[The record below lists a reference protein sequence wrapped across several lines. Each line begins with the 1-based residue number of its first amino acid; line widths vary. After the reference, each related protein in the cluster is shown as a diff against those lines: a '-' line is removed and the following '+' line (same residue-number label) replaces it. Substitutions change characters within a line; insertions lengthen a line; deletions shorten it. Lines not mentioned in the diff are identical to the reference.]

1 MARELMTKS
10 CSLALTAILT
20 LSSAELP
27 AFAQESYP
35 PPQQYPQQQQQ
46 YPPPQQ
52 GQYPPQQGQYPPQG
66 QYPQQYPAQGQ
77 QPYPPP
83 QAAYPP
89 PPQLAPQ
96 QLDQLVGPIALYSD
110 PLLAQVLTASTFY
123 NEIPDAAGWANQHSY
138 IKGPALAA
146 AIQADN
152 LPWDPSVMA
161 LLPFPS
167 VLNYMASN
175 MGWTQELG
183 NAVLAQ
189 RGDVM
194 DAVQHQR
201 QQAYSYGYLR
211 SNGYQRVVLAGP
223 GNIQVVPFNPDL
235 YYVPVYN
242 PYVVYAPPRRGVVVG
257 AAVGFGVGIAIG
269 AAFHPWGWGNP
280 GFGWRQ
286 HTIVIDNRPW
296 GRTWVNRTAYPRVY
310 PAGRVEHYAP
320 PRPRVERHEVRGPE
334 HNARDAH
341 RRDDRHDDHR
351 DH

>member
-1 MARELMTKS
+1 MARELITKS
-10 CSLALTAILT
+10 CSLALTAILA

-27 AFAQESYP
+27 AYAQTSYP
-35 PPQQYPQQQQQ
+35 QQQQ

-52 GQYPPQQGQYPPQG
+52 GQYPPQQYPQGQYPPQQYPQGQYPPQG
-66 QYPQQYPAQGQ
+66 Q
-77 QPYPPP
+77 QPYPPV
-83 QAAYPP
+83 QAGYP

-110 PLLAQVLTASTFY
+110 ALLAQVLTASTFY

-152 LPWDPSVMA
+152 LPWDPSVIA

-167 VLNYMASN
+167 ALDYMASN

-194 DAVQHQR
+194 NAIQHMR
-201 QQAYSYGYLR
+201 QEAYDYGYLR
-211 SNGYQRVVLAGP
+211 SNGYHRVVYAGP
-223 GNIQVVPFNPDL
+223 GVIQVIPVNPDV

-242 PYVVYAPPRRGVVVG
+242 PYVVYAPPRRGVVVC
-257 AAVGFGVGIAIG
+257 AAIGFGVGIAIG

-280 GFGWRQ
+280 RMGWQQ
-286 HTIVIDNRPW
+286 HNIIINNNVWN
-296 GRTWVNRTAYPRVY
+296 RTWVNRTTYNRVY
-310 PAGRVEHYAP
+310 PAAREEHYAP
-320 PRPRVERHEVRGPE
+320 GPRVERHEVRGPE
-334 HNARDAH
+334 HRRGDEH
-341 RRDDRHDDHR
+341 RRDDRHDDRR

>member
-1 MARELMTKS
+1 MARELITKS

-27 AFAQESYP
+27 AYAQDSYP
-35 PPQQYPQQQQQ
+35 QQQQ

-52 GQYPPQQGQYPPQG
+52 GQYPPPQG

-77 QPYPPP
+77 QPYPP
-83 QAAYPP
+83 QQTAYPP

-123 NEIPDAAGWANQHSY
+123 NEIPDAANWANQHAY
-138 IKGPALAA
+138 IHGPALAA

-152 LPWDPSVMA
+152 LPWDPSVVA

-167 VLNYMASN
+167 VLNYMATN

-183 NAVLAQ
+183 NAVLTQ

-201 QQAYSYGYLR
+201 QEAYSYGYLR
-211 SNGYQRVVLAGP
+211 SNPYQRVVLDGP
-223 GNIQVVPFNPDL
+223 GEIQVVPVNPDV

-242 PYVVYAPPRRGVVVG
+242 PYVVYAPPRRGVAV
-257 AAVGFGVGIAIG
+257 AAAIGFGVGITIG
-269 AAFHPWGWGNP
+269 AAFHPWGWGHP
-280 GFGWRQ
+280 DLGWRE
-286 HTIVIDNRPW
+286 HTIIIDNRPW
-296 GRTWVNRTAYPRVY
+296 NRTWVNRTAYPRVY
-310 PAGRVEHYAP
+310 PAARVEHYAP
-320 PRPRVERHEVRGPE
+320 GPRVERHEVRGPE
-334 HNARDAH
+334 HNGRDQH
-341 RRDDRHDDHR
+341 GRDDRHDGHR

>member
-1 MARELMTKS
+1 
-10 CSLALTAILT
+10 
-20 LSSAELP
+20 
-27 AFAQESYP
+27 
-35 PPQQYPQQQQQ
+35 
-46 YPPPQQ
+46 
-52 GQYPPQQGQYPPQG
+52 
-66 QYPQQYPAQGQ
+66 
-77 QPYPPP
+77 
-83 QAAYPP
+83 
-89 PPQLAPQ
+89 
-96 QLDQLVGPIALYSD
+96 LDQLVGPIALYSD
-110 PLLAQVLTASTFY
+110 ALLAQVLTASTFY

-138 IKGPALAA
+138 IKGPALAS

-152 LPWDPSVMA
+152 LPWDPSVLA

-189 RGDVM
+189 RGDLM

-201 QQAYSYGYLR
+201 QEAYNYGYLR

-223 GNIQVVPFNPDL
+223 GDIQVVPLNPDL

-242 PYVVYAPPRRGVVVG
+242 PYVVYAPPRRGVAI
-257 AAVGFGVGIAIG
+257 AAAIGFGAGIAIG

-296 GRTWVNRTAYPRVY
+296 GRTWANRTVYPRVY
-310 PAGRVEHYAP
+310 PAARVEHYAP
-320 PRPRVERHEVRGPE
+320 GPRVERHEVRGPE
-334 HNARDAH
+334 HGNEH
-341 RRDDRHDDHR
+341 HRDDRHDDHR